1 MVVGGNSS
9 TSDVGI
15 SVATSGIGETGDLDR
30 FGGQLTL
37 SKARAQVLCDRLAVY
52 VFLRMVPVAPGR
64 VASAPAPPAVT
75 RLARPWGSEPT
86 ENQTIPAGPVETAP
100 AYQDPEKEVFRCRP
114 CESPSET
121 QPNTKYCHRDTK
133 AAIRK
138 TYVCKTWHLMAFLLP
153 FVKSEDQFA

>member
-1 MVVGGNSS
+1 MVGGDSS

-15 SVATSGIGETGDLDR
+15 SVATSGIGETGDLDH

-37 SKARAQVLCDRLAVY
+37 SKARAQVLCDRLAVN

-114 CESPSET
+114 CEPFRNTTKHQILPSRHKGSDKKNLCL
-121 QPNTKYCHRDTK
+121 QNL
-133 AAIRK
+133 ASNGIFVAI
-138 TYVCKTWHLMAFLLP
+138 CKI
-153 FVKSEDQFA
+153 

>member
-1 MVVGGNSS
+1 MGGNLS

-37 SKARAQVLCDRLAVY
+37 SKARAQVLCDRLAVD

-75 RLARPWGSEPT
+75 RLARPWAQNLQKIRQYPQAPWRQLLPT
-86 ENQTIPAGPVETAP
+86 RTLKRKSFGVGLVRALQKHNQTPNTAI
-100 AYQDPEKEVFRCRP
+100 
-114 CESPSET
+114 ET
-121 QPNTKYCHRDTK
+121 QRQ
-133 AAIRK
+133 R
-138 TYVCKTWHLMAFLLP
+138 
-153 FVKSEDQFA
+153 

>member
-1 MVVGGNSS
+1 MGGNLS

-15 SVATSGIGETGDLDR
+15 SVATSGIGETGDLDC

-37 SKARAQVLCDRLAVY
+37 SKARAQVLCDRLAVN

-75 RLARPWGSEPT
+75 RLARPWGSEPK
-86 ENQTIPAGPVETAP
+86 ENQTKPVAP
-100 AYQDPEKEVFRCRP
+100 WRQLLPTRTLKRKSFGVGLV
-114 CESPSET
+114 SPSEI
-121 QPNTKYCHRDTK
+121 QPNTKYCHQDTK